1 MPLSRIETLG
11 IERAWGLWNIDEPE
25 PDLSFLSF
33 ETCPED
39 IIYPQKRLEWLAGR
53 ALIRTLVE
61 SIDLSYEG
69 IRKDEFG
76 KPFLKKHPHAIS
88 LSHSYPFV
96 AAQIDALQPVG
107 IDVEQVKE
115 KLRQVGPR
123 VLAPEEVVDAQ
134 GDLVKLCIYWC
145 AKEALYKIYGR
156 RNLMFSDHL
165 RIQPFT
171 LADTGNLTGQIL
183 VVPKTIT
190 VRLGYHVTKDY
201 VLVYTA
207 TQTLTQS

>member
-1 MPLSRIETLG
+1 MPVSKIEILG
-11 IERAWGLWNIDEPE
+11 TDRAWGLWNIDEAE
-25 PDLSFLSF
+25 PDLSYLSF

-39 IIYPQKRLEWLAGR
+39 IVHPQKRLEWLAGR
-53 ALIRTLVE
+53 ALIRTLVD
-61 SIDLSYEG
+61 SIDLPYEG
-69 IRKDEFG
+69 MRKDEFG
-76 KPFLKKHPHAIS
+76 KPFLKTHPHSIS

-96 AAQIDALQPVG
+96 AAQIDALQSVG
-107 IDVEQVKE
+107 IDVEQVRE

-145 AKEALYKIYGR
+145 AKEALYKIYGQ

-171 LADTGNLTGQIL
+171 LAKAGTLVGQIL

-190 VRLGYHVTKDY
+190 VRLGYYVTKDY
-201 VLVYTA
+201 VLVYTD
-207 TQTLTQS
+207 TQP